1 MIPDAQKGSQR
12 LAFLT
17 FVPLNISL
25 VTVVCDPEVMGL
37 PDEAS
42 TAASLAVAQPGLLIP
57 ASLGNLNPGLGS
69 MCPRQP
75 APTPG
80 EHLLCAGLRA
90 EGSTPL
96 GLFPISHRRKWAQAT
111 CPNPH

>member
-1 MIPDAQKGSQR
+1 MIPAAQKGSQR

-25 VTVVCDPEVMGL
+25 VTVVRDPEVMGL

-42 TAASLAVAQPGLLIP
+42 MAASLSVAQSGLLIP
-57 ASLGNLNPGLGS
+57 ASPGNLNPGPGS
-69 MCPRQP
+69 MCSSQP

-96 GLFPISHRRKWAQAT
+96 GLFLISHRRRWLKAT
-111 CPNPH
+111 CPSPH